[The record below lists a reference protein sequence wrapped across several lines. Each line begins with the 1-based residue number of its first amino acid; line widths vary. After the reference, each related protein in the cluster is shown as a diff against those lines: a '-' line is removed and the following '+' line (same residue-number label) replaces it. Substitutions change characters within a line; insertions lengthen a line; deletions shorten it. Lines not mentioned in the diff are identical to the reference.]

1 MASENLDDYGFDI
14 GLIEMGDEGNS
25 FRTQNDPS
33 APFQRRNIVER
44 KGIIDI
50 RCIAKDV
57 VHGYMNNGDEPAT
70 LLVYDFQFD
79 PREAGRR
86 ILSADIELFYSSTD
100 GRQPEVVDIA
110 PKGRNILA
118 QTTQSETISTSTN
131 LSAGADLA
139 GAQLG
144 GEQKWEKAINRER
157 TDATR
162 VIGSIDLKNRTWGE
176 SNTASWTLLE
186 NESVK
191 TGVPA
196 HLLVAVLLKRPDED
210 MEFQCACKIRSS
222 VDLVSRLVRLFGS
235 KPKDDPILYN
245 PTLPSTSILR
255 PYDLSNLGQIELQEL
270 SRVEFTNTDT

>member
-1 MASENLDDYGFDI
+1 MDSEGLDDYGFEI

-33 APFQRRNIVER
+33 APFQRRNIIER

-50 RCIAKDV
+50 RCTAKDV
-57 VHGYMNNGDEPAT
+57 VHGYMDDSTEPAT
-70 LLVYDFQFD
+70 LLVYEFQFD

-86 ILSADIELFYSSTD
+86 ISSVDIELFYSSTN

-110 PKGRNILA
+110 PRGRNILA
-118 QTTQSETISTSTN
+118 QTAQTETVSTSTN

-162 VIGSIDLKNRTWGE
+162 IIGSIDLKNRTWGE

-186 NESVK
+186 NDSVK

-196 HLLVAVLLKRPDED
+196 HLLVAVLLRRPEED
-210 MEFQCACKIRSS
+210 TKFQCTCTIRSS
-222 VDLVSRLVRLFGS
+222 VDLVSRIARLFGS
-235 KPKDDPILYN
+235 KPKDDPILYD
-245 PTLPSTSILR
+245 PTLPSTNILH
-255 PYDLSNLGQIELQEL
+255 PYDLNNLGQTQLQQL
-270 SRVEFTNTDT
+270 SVAEFVNT